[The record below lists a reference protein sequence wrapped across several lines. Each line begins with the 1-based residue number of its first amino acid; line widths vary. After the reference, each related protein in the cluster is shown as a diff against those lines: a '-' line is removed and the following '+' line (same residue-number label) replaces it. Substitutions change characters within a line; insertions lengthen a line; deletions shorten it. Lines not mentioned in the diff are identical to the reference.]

1 MLCWQLVIHRPLGK
15 WSENN
20 LMSGSGN
27 ASKWLW
33 ALTLTVIAFLPG
45 RLVGID
51 KLTYHYNPQRTGWDD
66 HEVVL
71 TPKAVRGSSFGLLWQ
86 TPTLDYFEGIP
97 PRLFASP
104 LYVDKV
110 EISAGPYRGRTFPAL
125 FVVTSTG
132 FVYSISAFRS
142 GATPPGTILWRTR
155 LTDKPCDAGETG
167 NLSTPIID
175 LEKERIYITS
185 CGGEG
190 QWQAH
195 AIDIRS
201 GDEIQGWPVEL
212 GHEALNA
219 PGVNRNG
226 TTQFSEKDGHTQRG
240 ALNLSLDGARLYVS
254 FGLDSSSG
262 WLVAVDTNLPRVA
275 TAFSSTPVT
284 SEIQGGMWA
293 SGGPAVDLQRN
304 VYIATG
310 ASYTQW
316 QRHAGIPGVFPETAH
331 SWGQSILQFKDD
343 PITGFELVGTY
354 TPFNYC
360 LAAANDIDLGSSGTV
375 VVDLDPSKT
384 STPHLLALGGAKQ
397 GNAYLLDRDHM
408 PGGVTKRHPCSDD
421 SSIDLSLLPPDNQ
434 PQFEKRG
441 PINVF
446 GQYTDVHAQL
456 DQARSRTT
464 LAYFHAPSGDDY
476 VYITGTSKG
485 GADFS
490 VSAPPSLAKL
500 KIVTSPGQ
508 PAYFRIDQL
517 EQTQIFQNPG
527 SPVVTSGPG
536 GKNAIVW
543 VLDTNAP
550 KSSPLYGS
558 YAPQPILYA
567 FDAMNLELLW
577 KSSPG
582 VLLPSGKYN
591 EPTVVNGAVFVG
603 TDRVQAFGLRPPT
616 VKTKFKPLFDGKTLN
631 HWRGDS
637 TLWSVQEG
645 AITGRT
651 SKPNTKNAF
660 LIHDA
665 TYRNFELHFKYRFL
679 TTSGNSGMQYRSGP
693 FSEYGVPVPGYQAS
707 VVTLDAKERLAMLSD
722 DNARGTLAHLGE
734 QTDVFNRN
742 GKTQGRVLGIVNPPE
757 AIYAAVKPYPAW
769 NDYVVIAYGN
779 RCVHAVNG
787 FLAVDV
793 FDDDFERRPSEGFF
807 AIQIHPGPPMG
818 VQFKDIEV
826 KELTAPPDFG
836 GRFITQLARAP
847 RAVSTIDKTVLEMG
861 RSVYRQRC
869 AMCHSNKESGAPP
882 KESLT
887 QLPPSKIVDVLV
899 NGLMK
904 DKALGLSD
912 EEVQSTAIYLTSTDE

>member
-1 MLCWQLVIHRPLGK
+1 
-15 WSENN
+15 
-20 LMSGSGN
+20 MSGSVN

-33 ALTLTVIAFLPG
+33 ALTLAGIAFLPG
-45 RLVGID
+45 RLAGID
-51 KLTYHYNPQRTGWDD
+51 KLTYHYNAERTGWDD
-66 HEVVL
+66 HEIVL
-71 TPKAVRGSSFGLLWQ
+71 TPKAIRGSSFGLLWQ

-110 EISAGPYRGRTFPAL
+110 EISAGPYRGHTFPAL

-132 FVYSISAFRS
+132 FVYSISAFKS
-142 GATPPGTILWRTR
+142 GATSPGTILWRTR

-175 LEKERIYITS
+175 LKKQRIYVTD

-190 QWQAH
+190 QWQVH

-201 GDEIQGWPVEL
+201 GDEIQGWPLEL

-219 PGVNRNG
+219 PGINRNG
-226 TTQFSEKDGHTQRG
+226 TTQFSEEDGHTQRG
-240 ALNLSLDGARLYVS
+240 ALNLSADGSRLYVS

-262 WLVAVDTNLPRVA
+262 WLVAVDTNRPRVA

-293 SGGPAVDLQRN
+293 SGGPAVDPQNN

-310 ASYTQW
+310 ASFTQW
-316 QRHAGIPGVFPETAH
+316 QSHAGIPGVFPDSAH
-331 SWGQSILQFKDD
+331 SWGQSILQLKDD
-343 PITGFELVGTY
+343 PVTGFELMGTY

-360 LAAANDIDLGSSGTV
+360 LAASNDIDLGSSGTV
-375 VVDLDPSKT
+375 IIDLDPGKT

-397 GNAYLLDRDHM
+397 GNAYLLDRTRM
-408 PGGVTKRHPCSDD
+408 PGGVDKRHPCSDD
-421 SSIDLSLLPPDNQ
+421 SSSDLSLLPPENQ
-434 PQFEKRG
+434 PQFAKRG
-441 PINVF
+441 PVSVF
-446 GQYTDVHAQL
+446 GRYTDEHAQL
-456 DQARSRTT
+456 DLARSRTT
-464 LAYFHAPSGDDY
+464 LAYFHAPSGGDY

-485 GADFS
+485 GEDFS

-508 PAYFRIDQL
+508 PAYFHIDQL
-517 EQTQIFQNPG
+517 EQTQTFQNPG
-527 SPVVTSGPG
+527 SPIVTSGPD

-543 VLDTNAP
+543 VLDTNAA
-550 KSSPLYGS
+550 KSSPLYGTH
-558 YAPQPILYA
+558 APLPVLYA

-591 EPTVVNGAVFVG
+591 EPSVVNGVVFVG
-603 TDRVQAFGLRPPT
+603 TDRVQAFGLRPAAA
-616 VKTKFKPLFDGKTLN
+616 KAKFKPLFDGKTLN
-631 HWRGDS
+631 YWRGDS
-637 TLWSVQEG
+637 TLWSVQDG

-651 SKPNTKNAF
+651 SQPNSKAAL

-665 TYRNFELHFKYRFL
+665 TYRDFELHFKYRFL
-679 TTSGNSGMQYRSGP
+679 TNSANSGMQYRSGP
-693 FSEYGVPVPGYQAS
+693 YPEHDLPVPGYEAS
-707 VVTLDAKERLAMLSD
+707 VMTLDAKERFAMLSD
-722 DNARGTLAHLGE
+722 DDTRGVLALVGE
-734 QTDVFNRN
+734 QADVFNRN
-742 GKTQGRVLGIVNPPE
+742 GKTQARVLATVNPPE
-757 AIYAAVKPYPAW
+757 TIYAAVKPYPAW

-793 FDDDFERRPSEGFF
+793 FDNDFERRPSEGFF

-826 KELTAPPDFG
+826 KELTAPPDVT

-847 RAVSTIDKTVLEMG
+847 IGPSTIDKTVLEMG
-861 RSVYRQRC
+861 RSVYKQRC

-882 KESLT
+882 KETLT
-887 QLPPSKIVDVLV
+887 QLPPARIIDMLV
-899 NGLMK
+899 NGLMRNM
-904 DKALGLSD
+904 AVGLGD
-912 EEVQSTAIYLTSTDE
+912 EKIQAVATYLTSTDE